1 MNVSGRSDVIMK
13 EGNAYNKLT
22 MILKNISN
30 DTSGIIQLT
39 RLQVK
44 LIYVNNV
51 LSPKSK
57 DVIVDHKVRLFFIND
72 GIPLDYKELHQL
84 SLFFKKSYTRTDE
97 DKFFLNQPVIE
108 ENTFYDEE
116 STTTVIT
123 NNELN
128 DNRLVEIKLKRSLF
142 TVKYDRYYKKAA
154 TYLAETLGVIGLIS
168 LVFILYKGYNK
179 WCFT

>member
-57 DVIVDHKVRLFFIND
+57 DVIVDHKVRLFLLMMAYRLITRSYIN
-72 GIPLDYKELHQL
+72 
-84 SLFFKKSYTRTDE
+84 
-97 DKFFLNQPVIE
+97 
-108 ENTFYDEE
+108 
-116 STTTVIT
+116 
-123 NNELN
+123 
-128 DNRLVEIKLKRSLF
+128 
-142 TVKYDRYYKKAA
+142 
-154 TYLAETLGVIGLIS
+154 
-168 LVFILYKGYNK
+168 
-179 WCFT
+179 